1 MAKITKKNLDPN
13 QLRFLKALE
22 ESLSIVSGALEMSNV
37 SRSTYNNWI
46 ETNEDFK
53 LNVEL
58 IKEKQ
63 IDFVESKL
71 LQKIE
76 MGDTAA
82 ITFYLKTKGKARGY
96 VEKGDLDQGDKLVQ
110 INITGI
116 DRRDI
121 SIPSIEVKSA
131 TKKID
136 KGDNNDG

>member
-22 ESLSIVSGALEMSNV
+22 ESLSIVSGALEISNV
-37 SRSTYNNWI
+37 SRSTYNNWM

-96 VEKGDLDQGDKLVQ
+96 VEKGELDQGDKLVQ

>member
-22 ESLSIVSGALEMSNV
+22 EALSIVSGALEISNV
-37 SRSTYNNWI
+37 SRSTYNNWM